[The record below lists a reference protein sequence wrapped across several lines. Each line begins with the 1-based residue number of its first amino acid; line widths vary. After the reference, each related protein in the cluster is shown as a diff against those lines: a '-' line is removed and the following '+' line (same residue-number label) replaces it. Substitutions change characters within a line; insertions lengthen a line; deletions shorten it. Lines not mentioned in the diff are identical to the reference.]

1 MFARVTKYK
10 MKSDAMAAAT
20 AMNEQLKP
28 QIMALPGMVQF
39 LNVGNDDGTG
49 YVISVIESQEVS
61 DANADKVKALWGQMA
76 EFLEEMPTPEGY
88 DVRFNWSA

>member
-1 MFARVTKYK
+1 MYARVTKYK
-10 MKSDAMAAAT
+10 MKPGAMDGAT

-28 QIMALPGMVQF
+28 KIMGLPGMIQF

-49 YVISVIESQEVS
+49 YVISIVESQEIS
-61 DANADKVKALWGQMA
+61 EANADKVKALWA
-76 EFLEEMPTPEGY
+76 EMGAFLEEPPVPEGY